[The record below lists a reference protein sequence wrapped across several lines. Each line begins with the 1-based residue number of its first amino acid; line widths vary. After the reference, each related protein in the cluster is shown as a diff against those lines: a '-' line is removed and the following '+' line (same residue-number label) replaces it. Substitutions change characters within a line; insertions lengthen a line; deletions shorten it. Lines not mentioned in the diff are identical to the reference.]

1 MVAELSITVLLGGL
15 AFLVGMRL
23 GRMLVRRGATA
34 DNLFKGKDW
43 ASLAFL
49 GLYLGL
55 LVLVP
60 FLSQLQGLPLEWRV
74 YGMRITWTA
83 MQIILLGF
91 CGLALVVSWRTARI
105 QIVAVVL
112 LGLLGLAA
120 FNRAEGYFL
129 APIYAS
135 LENNLLPNG
144 VFRQTSDSSC
154 APAALASVLRLWG
167 INATESSVAQL
178 AETSRLGTTMPQLV
192 TALEKMGMTGV
203 ELSPTWEQMQQI
215 NRPGVLAT
223 WLDLKNGNKGA
234 HAVGLLAMN
243 NQTITIA
250 DPNRGQIFRLPKA
263 EFDRIWRKQFVAVL
277 RPEDLL
283 LPTVQAADYLHQLGF
298 LMRATNISDTEL
310 ETAIR
315 SFQTAAGIKVTG
327 QLNPQTVLLLSGK
340 FLGNVPT
347 LDRPVLTFPGVELG
361 TAAEAIG
368 KSRWRN

>member
-15 AFLVGMRL
+15 AFLVGMRI
-23 GRMLVRRGATA
+23 GQTLVRRGATA

-105 QIVAVVL
+105 QVVAIVL
-112 LGLLGLAA
+112 LGLLGFTA
-120 FNRAEGYFL
+120 FHRAEGYFL

-154 APAALASVLRLWG
+154 APSALATVLRVWG

-178 AETSRLGTTMPQLV
+178 AETSRLGTSMPQLV
-192 TALEKMGMTGV
+192 TALQRMGMTGV
-203 ELSPTWEQMQQI
+203 ELSPTWKQMQQI

-223 WLDLKNGNKGA
+223 WLDLPNGGKGA
-234 HAVGLLAMN
+234 HAVGLLAISD
-243 NQTITIA
+243 QTITIA
-250 DPNRGQIFRLPKA
+250 DPNRGQIFRLPKT
-263 EFDRIWRKQFVAVL
+263 EFDRLWRKQYLAVL
-277 RPEDLL
+277 RPEELI
-283 LPTVQAADYLHQLGF
+283 LPPTQAADYLHRLGF
-298 LMRATNISDTEL
+298 LMRSTNISDTDL

-315 SFQTAAGIKVTG
+315 SFQTAAGIPTTG
-327 QLNPQTVLLLSGK
+327 QLNPQTILLLSGK
-340 FLGNVPT
+340 FLVNVPT
-347 LDRPVLTFPGVELG
+347 LDRPILTFPGVELG
-361 TAAEAIG
+361 TAAEGIG
-368 KSRWRN
+368 RSRWRY